1 MSAQSSLIF
10 LPYTHTPLRVFK
22 KNFNNSY
29 FTFTKPIWFLTIRVV
44 MLEAQRCDDVAGKN
58 QETDFWS
65 TFRRE
70 VYSQIEHEGEKK
82 FFEVSSKFWI
92 FGKPTEG

>member
-1 MSAQSSLIF
+1 
-10 LPYTHTPLRVFK
+10 
-22 KNFNNSY
+22 
-29 FTFTKPIWFLTIRVV
+29 